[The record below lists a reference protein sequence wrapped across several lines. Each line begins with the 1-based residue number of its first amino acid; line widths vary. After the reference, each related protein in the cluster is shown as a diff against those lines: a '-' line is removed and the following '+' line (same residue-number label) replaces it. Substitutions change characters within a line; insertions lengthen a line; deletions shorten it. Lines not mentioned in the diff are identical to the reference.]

1 MRHSDDETVA
11 MTPRNSEYVYIPFG
25 DVEGKVE
32 GVLGGVAVDV
42 CIARGGLPLG
52 HNGHVPQRSHLFL
65 GSCTAL
71 GSQHTNVCVPRSIS
85 IHQRVRCQ
93 RVV

>member
-1 MRHSDDETVA
+1 
-11 MTPRNSEYVYIPFG
+11 MTRRNGEMCRVPFG
-25 DVEGKVE
+25 DVECKVE

-42 CIARGGLPLG
+42 RIARGGLPLG

-71 GSQHTNVCVPRSIS
+71 R
-85 IHQRVRCQ
+85 
-93 RVV
+93 